1 MLLLKQVERFCH
13 PFYLTLKIKLAAE
26 YLCSNFLLGL
36 TTWACL
42 PPRTA
47 ILTTFPWPFLVLFL
61 YACLEKKQHSINVK
75 QKESGGAKYNKLPTS
90 SDTDD
95 SDSASGNELTW
106 KEKLL
111 VAKRILPYIT
121 FLFLTYYAEY
131 LSNQGV
137 ITTLAFS
144 DSSFSPRDHYQYYIV
159 CYHVGKFLGRSHIFL
174 LSCTCS
180 KVIPYVRVRKTWILA
195 LVEIAHLVFFLFA
208 SWFRFVPHVSII
220 LTLCVTEGFVAGSM
234 YVNSAHTVS
243 DVIDDPRER
252 EFALGLLTIG
262 NGLGQLTAG
271 FLGLHVEP
279 HLKKHCVYDLEL
291 RDECITRFPQP
302 SGWTKNMHCNSR
314 DYNVTSNST
323 GL

>member
-1 MLLLKQVERFCH
+1 M
-13 PFYLTLKIKLAAE
+13 
-26 YLCSNFLLGL
+26 
-36 TTWACL
+36 
-42 PPRTA
+42 
-47 ILTTFPWPFLVLFL
+47 LFL
-61 YACLEKKQHSINVK
+61 YAFLEKKQHSINVK

-95 SDSASGNELTW
+95 SDSAPGNELAW

-220 LTLCVTEGFVAGSM
+220 LILCVTEGFVAGSM
-234 YVNSAHTVS
+234 YLNSAHTVS
-243 DVIDDPRER
+243 DVIDDPKER

-271 FLGLHVEP
+271 FLGLQVEP

-314 DYNVTSNST
+314 DYNVKSNST
-323 GL
+323 GF